1 MSTPAD
7 AASGPAA
14 AREHDIVLFGATGFT
29 GRLVADYF
37 AEHAPKGVRWA
48 IAGRNREKLEGV
60 KRELVAAHP
69 ELAQLAVLVADGHD
83 EASLEALAPKT
94 AVICTTVG
102 PFAKHGQKLVAACAR
117 HGTHYCDI
125 TGEVPFIRAS
135 IDENHERAIETRARV
150 VHCCGFDS
158 IPFDLGVHMLWDRA
172 MKDGHTLAWAKGFAG
187 KTKGSLSGGT
197 VASMLALMEE
207 AERDRD
213 VRRLLANPYGLDPD
227 PKRTSG
233 HPRPESPDQRGV
245 RYDHDL
251 GRWTAPFV
259 MSAVNTRIVRR
270 SNALLGGAYGKDFRY
285 SESMSF
291 AKGTKGLLGA
301 SALTAGLGAFV
312 AAAAFAPTREL
323 LAKRVLPK
331 SGEGPSKEKR
341 DAGYFE
347 VQLLAETDVDAD
359 AKKERLAGKV
369 IGTSDPG
376 YGETAK
382 MLGESALCLALD
394 GAQLPDRFGVLT
406 PASAMGMRLVDRLRA
421 AGMTFAVD
429 HA

>member
-1 MSTPAD
+1 MSTPAT
-7 AASGPAA
+7 ASSAPA
-14 AREHDIVLFGATGFT
+14 RDHDIVLFGATGFT
-29 GRLVADYF
+29 GRLVAEYF
-37 AEHAPKGVRWA
+37 ARHAPAGVRWA
-48 IAGRNREKLEGV
+48 IAGRNRDKLDAV
-60 KRELVAAHP
+60 KRELVAIDAR
-69 ELAQLAVLVADGHD
+69 LVDLAVLVADGHD
-83 EASLEALAPKT
+83 QASLDALVPKT
-94 AVICTTVG
+94 RVVCTTAG
-102 PFAKHGQKLVAACAR
+102 PFGKHGQKLVAACAR

-135 IDENHERAIETRARV
+135 IDENHEQAIATRARI

-172 MKDGHTLAWAKGFAG
+172 RKDGHTLAWAKGFAG
-187 KTKGSLSGGT
+187 KTKGSFSGGT

-207 AERDRD
+207 AERDRN

-227 PKRTSG
+227 PKRRIAG
-233 HPRPESPDQRGV
+233 RQRPDSPDQRGV
-245 RYDHDL
+245 RYDKDL

-259 MSAVNTRIVRR
+259 MSAINTRIVRR
-270 SNALLGGAYGKDFRY
+270 SNALLGGAYGPDFRY

-291 AKGTKGLLGA
+291 PKGAKGLLGA
-301 SALTAGLGAFV
+301 SLLTAGLGAFV

-331 SGEGPSKEKR
+331 AGEGPSKEKR

-347 VQLLAETDVDAD
+347 VHLLAETEVDES

-369 IGTSDPG
+369 VGTSDPG

-382 MLGESALCLALD
+382 MLGESALCLASDTAHLE
-394 GAQLPDRFGVLT
+394 DRFGVLT
-406 PASAMGMRLVDRLRA
+406 PASAMGMHLVERLRA
-421 AGMTFAVD
+421 AGMTFAVE

>member
-1 MSTPAD
+1 MSTPAT
-7 AASGPAA
+7 ASASAP

-29 GRLVADYF
+29 GRLVAEYF
-37 AEHAPKGVRWA
+37 AQHAPKGVRWA

-60 KRELVAAHP
+60 KRDLVAINP
-69 ELAQLAVLVADGHD
+69 ELANLPILIADGHD
-83 EASLEALAPKT
+83 EASLEALVPKT
-94 AVICTTVG
+94 RVICTTVG
-102 PFAKHGQKLVAACAR
+102 PFGKHGQKLVAACAR
-117 HGTHYCDI
+117 NGTHYCDI

-135 IDENHERAIETRARV
+135 IDENHEKAVATRARI

-172 MKDGHTLAWAKGFAG
+172 KKDGHTLAWAKGFAG
-187 KTKGSLSGGT
+187 KTKGSFSGGT

-207 AERDRD
+207 AERDRN

-227 PKRTSG
+227 PKRKADG
-233 HPRPESPDQRGV
+233 RQRPESPDQRGV
-245 RYDHDL
+245 RYDQDL

-259 MSAVNTRIVRR
+259 MSAINTRIVRR

-291 AKGTKGLLGA
+291 PKGTKGLFGA
-301 SALTAGLGAFV
+301 SLLTAGLGAFV
-312 AAAAFAPTREL
+312 AAAAFAPTRNL

-331 SGEGPSKEKR
+331 AGEGPSKEKR

-347 VQLLAETDVDAD
+347 VHLLAETEVDEN

-382 MLGESALCLALD
+382 MLGESALCLAVDEARLEE
-394 GAQLPDRFGVLT
+394 RFGVLT